1 MSTDTPRLSAR
12 VLAETP
18 PHAVMHVWDPDHVT
32 PPYTYTIGL
41 ADRPGRAYELA
52 VSGLP
57 YPLADDVLDC
67 AMAQLEEDDLTP
79 ADGLELDRVLRGHLA
94 RLRPVTGTGR
104 FRGLAPA
111 TPLWQLLMPDH
122 AGRFPGEDHYVQGD
136 SRDTQLVL

>member
-1 MSTDTPRLSAR
+1 MSTDTARLSSC

-18 PHAVMHVWDPDHVT
+18 PHAVMHVWDPAHVT

-79 ADGLELDRVLRGHLA
+79 VDGLLLDRVLRGHLA
-94 RLRPVTGTGR
+94 RLRPVTDTGR

-111 TPLWQLLMPDH
+111 TPLWQVLMPDH